1 MNLLCKMHFNNT
13 CANLHEHHSN
23 YTFFF
28 SFENDRLEWM
38 MIMICKEKKTNK
50 EINKIWYLKKKKSSE
65 INNLIWFFLKK
76 WLDKLYKV
84 ECSAK
89 IDNNFC
95 KKIKKKSM
103 WML

>member
-1 MNLLCKMHFNNT
+1 
-13 CANLHEHHSN
+13 
-23 YTFFF
+23 
-28 SFENDRLEWM
+28 

-50 EINKIWYLKKKKSSE
+50 EIDKIWYLKKKKSSE

-89 IDNNFC
+89 IDNNFWKKK
-95 KKIKKKSM
+95 KKINVNALIIIIIIWNEIKIKIIKSCFF
-103 WML
+103 LTKEKLI